1 MKLANKVLAVV
12 LCTIMLVFT
21 AGCGQKDNLLPFG
34 LEFGDSYEECVE
46 KIAKIEGVEI
56 IGEIEEKSLK
66 TNYEIFG
73 QELYSSDILITTDD
87 AEQKLNKEYFGVQ
100 EGISSGNYIPIYFNK
115 DKELIWLAFPF
126 FSVDEL
132 KFEDVMEKIINKY
145 ERILNEEKYSYQDE
159 YYYYWGK
166 WLNDEYYISIN
177 SLKSSM
183 ENYSRDGISV
193 GISIETRET
202 YDIQLENLNWK

>member
-21 AGCGQKDNLLPFG
+21 AGCGQKENLLPFG

-56 IGEIEEKSLK
+56 GEIEKSLK
-66 TNYEIFG
+66 TTDEIYG
-73 QELYSSDILITTDD
+73 QEIYGSHILITTDD

-100 EGISSGNYIPIYFNK
+100 EGISSGNYIPIIFNK
-115 DKELIWLAFPF
+115 DKELILLDF
-126 FSVDEL
+126 FNLSVDEL

-159 YYYYWGK
+159 YYYYWGM
-166 WLNDEYYISIN
+166 WLNDEYYININ
-177 SLKSSM
+177 SLKSLM

-202 YDIQLENLNWK
+202 YDIQLENLN

>member
-21 AGCGQKDNLLPFG
+21 AGCGQKDGLLPFG

-56 IGEIEEKSLK
+56 GEIEKSPK
-66 TNYEIFG
+66 TTDEIYG
-73 QELYSSDILITTDD
+73 QELYDSQILITTDD

-100 EGISSGNYIPIYFNK
+100 EGISGNYIPIYFNK
-115 DKELIWLAFPF
+115 DKELIRLSFLF

-132 KFEDVMEKIINKY
+132 KSEDVIEKIINKY

-159 YYYYWGK
+159 YFYYWGK
-166 WLNDEYYISIN
+166 WLNDECYITIH

-183 ENYSRDGISV
+183 ENYSGDGISV
-193 GISIETRET
+193 NISIETRET
-202 YDIQLENLNWK
+202 YDILLENLN